1 MAVVFGFSTTAKA
14 VTIQELMDQIA
25 SLQAQVQALRGQ
37 QTATAQPSTSTMGPN
52 STKFISLISPAKY
65 SDSDIKDPE
74 NPLEIRWSTG
84 FESSGPSLPLTV
96 DKLNIILV
104 KDRCFDPIMSGGPGP
119 KSIGKYMVIGS
130 GIPKGQVYYQWK
142 ISEEFINL
150 MGDGDCKYKLWI
162 GEYKPPSQTGDWD
175 SINMYTSSPAYGVF
189 DESAVR
195 ITTKKSDSFVS
206 PTPGQVVKIGD
217 TLKIETSFYGSGIG
231 SSDIFLINGDNSD
244 ITPIFTQDWLK
255 IYMWKI
261 PSTVKPG
268 NNYYIHIGT
277 SYLQGEKLTLSSGG
291 LRSGRFII
299 EDPSKTQKYI
309 SMISPE
315 NNLVLNDPSTI
326 DIKWS
331 SQKIDKVNIYLV
343 KSVQST
349 GINFGGSSFT
359 YHYYFTIASEVS
371 ASDGH
376 YVWNIPD
383 EIERS
388 HLRQGTPKYSIFVG
402 EWRPPDT
409 NGKWEDFGTTYG
421 AYANYSASVVGYAY
435 TANLFP
441 LSTRNAIVIFRQSVT
456 INNPKHNQS
465 FMTGDTIN
473 VSWSI
478 DNREPEIGAKTMILG
493 LYDTVNQIYSEI
505 GPEATGEV
513 DYCVSCYTGIP
524 IQQGSYNW
532 TIPSTVSFGNSYI
545 IVMAPPSSFGSGKYW
560 SYSSVSYYFDKMYA
574 FSEPFTITPAPP
586 TPQASIVITSPN
598 GGEAWKPGT
607 THNITWSSTGV
618 QSVSIYLR
626 KAGKIVKALASCAQD
641 TGTYLYT
648 LSSDITKDTDY
659 EVTVSYCT
667 LNSGFSGPAE
677 DTSDDF
683 TITNEPATTTSCSQ
697 LYSKITASYLKSCG
711 DAAYDPTAD
720 IDKSKKVDLG
730 DMSFYAAHTTD
741 ETWCQQ
747 KLSETTSPCPIINLC
762 HTFNQNLGYGQS
774 GLAEIGY
781 LHTALDREGISYA
794 PDTGNTF
801 GQGTSSAVVTF
812 QEKYASDV
820 LAPYSLTR
828 GTGYVGVSTRA
839 KLNALYGCETS
850 GETCTSNW
858 VCDDWSACA
867 NNQQTRTCTDS
878 NNCGVTT
885 GKPAES
891 QTCTAT
897 CTPNWNCTAWGM
909 CANGQQT
916 KICTDSNNCGV
927 DTGKPVTTQNCT
939 TTNYCSQFYS
949 KLTASYN
956 KKCGD
961 IAYDPLVDVDKD
973 GDVDS
978 GDQSFYAAHTTDQ
991 SWCQQ
996 RLAETKSP
1004 CATSQPSITVTSP
1017 NGGETWKQGETHNI
1031 TWTSNGV
1038 DNVMIELDKTNP
1050 NTGWHLTYSVP
1061 ASSGS
1066 FSWIVP
1072 VTITPG
1078 YDYKV
1083 KIWDT
1088 TNSSITDLS
1097 NNYFA
1102 IAAPANL
1109 SCVAT
1114 TINGY
1119 FIPTTASGSSFTA
1132 STTSSVSNGTRQDS
1146 VTFTCNNGTFTTGAE
1161 TANIICN
1168 SGYSLMGTSCA
1179 QNPQSSITI
1188 TITSPNGGENW
1199 QQGTQQT
1206 IGWNVTGVAAGTTYR
1221 LVLYKDN
1228 LVYMTLA
1235 NTISGT
1241 NYNWTIPEYISAG
1254 TIFKMRVEAINSG
1267 VSGGLS
1273 DFSNNYFAISAP
1285 LTCVDS
1291 DNGKNYNT
1299 RGTTSN
1305 SQGGSFTDNCVSGF
1319 SYNLVE
1325 GYCDSSGIVRTEH
1338 YYCPNGCENGVCRAT
1353 TAQSLITV
1361 TSPNGGETW
1370 EVGTHHK
1377 ITWTSFG
1384 LGANDKV
1391 TITLLANSADSGTV
1405 ITSGILASAG
1415 VINDWYIPDNL
1426 QPGTTYKIKIS
1437 DLSAG
1442 ASGTDI
1448 SNNYFTIV
1456 EPNTFC
1462 SHLDSKITA
1471 SYSTQ
1476 CGEPGYDPVADVNKD
1491 GFVKLSD
1498 RYFYSDHSTEDGWCQ
1513 ERLNDTSS
1521 PSQCTDIYCSKL
1533 YTEIGNHYSTTC
1545 AQTTLYSPAADINKD
1560 GHVNSNDMSIYN
1572 AHKTDQTW
1580 CQQKLND
1587 TSSPCAT
1594 SYQYQLDSI
1603 SNSLASIYESIRHLL
1618 GQ

>member
-1 MAVVFGFSTTAKA
+1 MKVFKFFIVSVCFLAVVFGFSTTAKA

-96 DKLNIILV
+96 DNKLNIILV

-683 TITNEPATTTSCSQ
+683 TITDEPATTT
-697 LYSKITASYLKSCG
+697 
-711 DAAYDPTAD
+711 
-720 IDKSKKVDLG
+720 
-730 DMSFYAAHTTD
+730 
-741 ETWCQQ
+741 
-747 KLSETTSPCPIINLC
+747 
-762 HTFNQNLGYGQS
+762 
-774 GLAEIGY
+774 
-781 LHTALDREGISYA
+781 
-794 PDTGNTF
+794 
-801 GQGTSSAVVTF
+801 
-812 QEKYASDV
+812 
-820 LAPYSLTR
+820 
-828 GTGYVGVSTRA
+828 
-839 KLNALYGCETS
+839 
-850 GETCTSNW
+850 
-858 VCDDWSACA
+858 
-867 NNQQTRTCTDS
+867 
-878 NNCGVTT
+878 
-885 GKPAES
+885 
-891 QTCTAT
+891 
-897 CTPNWNCTAWGM
+897 
-909 CANGQQT
+909 
-916 KICTDSNNCGV
+916 
-927 DTGKPVTTQNCT
+927 
-939 TTNYCSQFYS
+939 YCSQFYS

-956 KKCGD
+956 KKCGEA
-961 IAYDPLVDVDKD
+961 AYDPLVDVDKD

-991 SWCQQ
+991 AWCQQ
-996 RLAETKSP
+996 KLSETTSP
-1004 CATSQPSITVTSP
+1004 CPIINWCHTFARYLTTGSTDVTSNGEVLYLQTALAKQGFGVGADSTGVFGYGTAAAVVKFQKEYNITQTGTVGPVTRAKLNALYGCSPTCVPNWQCSVWSACANSLQTRTCPDTNNCGVTTGKPAESQACTAQPSITVTSP
-1017 NGGETWKQGETHNI
+1017 NGGETWKPGETHNI

-1038 DNVMIELDKTNP
+1038 K
-1050 NTGWHLTYSVP
+1050 
-1061 ASSGS
+1061 
-1066 FSWIVP
+1066 
-1072 VTITPG
+1072 
-1078 YDYKV
+1078 
-1083 KIWDT
+1083 
-1088 TNSSITDLS
+1088 
-1097 NNYFA
+1097 
-1102 IAAPANL
+1102 
-1109 SCVAT
+1109 
-1114 TINGY
+1114 
-1119 FIPTTASGSSFTA
+1119 
-1132 STTSSVSNGTRQDS
+1132 SVSIYLRKAGK
-1146 VTFTCNNGTFTTGAE
+1146 
-1161 TANIICN
+1161 IIKA
-1168 SGYSLMGTSCA
+1168 LASCA
-1179 QNPQSSITI
+1179 QDTGTYSYALSSDITKD
-1188 TITSPNGGENW
+1188 TDYE
-1199 QQGTQQT
+1199 
-1206 IGWNVTGVAAGTTYR
+1206 VTVSYC
-1221 LVLYKDN
+1221 
-1228 LVYMTLA
+1228 TL
-1235 NTISGT
+1235 N
-1241 NYNWTIPEYISAG
+1241 
-1254 TIFKMRVEAINSG
+1254 
-1267 VSGGLS
+1267 
-1273 DFSNNYFAISAP
+1273 
-1285 LTCVDS
+1285 
-1291 DNGKNYNT
+1291 
-1299 RGTTSN
+1299 
-1305 SQGGSFTDNCVSGF
+1305 SGF
-1319 SYNLVE
+1319 SGPAE
-1325 GYCDSSGIVRTEH
+1325 DTSDDFTITDE
-1338 YYCPNGCENGVCRAT
+1338 PAT
-1353 TAQSLITV
+1353 T
-1361 TSPNGGETW
+1361 
-1370 EVGTHHK
+1370 
-1377 ITWTSFG
+1377 
-1384 LGANDKV
+1384 
-1391 TITLLANSADSGTV
+1391 
-1405 ITSGILASAG
+1405 
-1415 VINDWYIPDNL
+1415 
-1426 QPGTTYKIKIS
+1426 TY
-1437 DLSAG
+1437 
-1442 ASGTDI
+1442 
-1448 SNNYFTIV
+1448 
-1456 EPNTFC
+1456 C
-1462 SHLDSKITA
+1462 SQFYSKLTA
-1471 SYSTQ
+1471 SYNKK
-1476 CGEPGYDPVADVNKD
+1476 CGEAAYDPLVDVDKD
-1491 GFVKLSD
+1491 GDVDSGD
-1498 RYFYSDHSTEDGWCQ
+1498 QSFY
-1513 ERLNDTSS
+1513 
-1521 PSQCTDIYCSKL
+1521 
-1533 YTEIGNHYSTTC
+1533 
-1545 AQTTLYSPAADINKD
+1545 AA
-1560 GHVNSNDMSIYN
+1560 H
-1572 AHKTDQTW
+1572 
-1580 CQQKLND
+1580 
-1587 TSSPCAT
+1587 
-1594 SYQYQLDSI
+1594 
-1603 SNSLASIYESIRHLL
+1603 
-1618 GQ
+1618 